1 MATVVVS
8 IGNRTAP
15 KFGAEE
21 MTAQRW
27 STFKD
32 RVRDSLR
39 GAGFRTIYVDG
50 AESFGEW
57 DGVREVSATWVAAPE
72 GFSDIEVLK
81 GALSFWSDEFLQDA
95 IAVTVGETE
104 LVSGRTV
111 FEVAE

>member
-15 KFGAEE
+15 RYGGNELAPQSW
-21 MTAQRW
+21 A
-27 STFKD
+27 TFKD
-32 RVRDSLR
+32 RVRDALR

-50 AESFGEW
+50 AEAFGEW
-57 DGVREVSATWVAAPE
+57 EGLTEVSATWVAASE
-72 GFSDIEVLK
+72 GFSDVETLK
-81 GALSFWSDEFLQDA
+81 GALAFWSDEFWQDA

-111 FEVAE
+111 FQ